1 MKYFRLVCV
10 LSCLT
15 LIVGCGGEPKTAN
28 NAPSA
33 TSEMSDEDAIRAV
46 LIEYIER
53 VMEGDKTVLYENE
66 FMYYRDEVS
75 LTEYMEYSWVK
86 QYPYEYITG
95 VKVDSIEVMGDTA
108 KAKIRV
114 SYEATA
120 FSKAEERP
128 YDVTLYRS
136 GGRWIRPYQSK
147 WEREVEYMDRIRE
160 YERAAEAES
169 EEEGE

>member
-1 MKYFRLVCV
+1 MKFFRLVCV
-10 LSCLT
+10 LSCFMV
-15 LIVGCGGEPKTAN
+15 IVGCGGERKTG
-28 NAPSA
+28 NAPDK
-33 TSEMSDEDAIRAV
+33 TVITTDEDAIRAV

-86 QYPYEYITG
+86 EYPYDYISG
-95 VKVDSIEVMGDTA
+95 VEVDSVEVMGDSA
-108 KAKIRV
+108 RAKIRV
-114 SYEATA
+114 FYEATA
-120 FSKAEERP
+120 FSGEEERP

-136 GGRWIRPYQSK
+136 GEQWIRPYQSK
-147 WEREVEYMDRIRE
+147 WYREVEYMERIRE
-160 YERAAEAES
+160 YERAAEAET